1 MYKKNYK
8 PRVPGLNRR
17 VFYSN
22 LYNALK
28 YEYAKQ
34 LPYTFDAWCAEY
46 EAFFCSTGCTGF
58 FELSARHSKTG
69 CTVDVYT
76 N

>member
-34 LPYTFDAWCAEY
+34 LPYTFDAC
-46 EAFFCSTGCTGF
+46 
-58 FELSARHSKTG
+58 
-69 CTVDVYT
+69 
-76 N
+76 